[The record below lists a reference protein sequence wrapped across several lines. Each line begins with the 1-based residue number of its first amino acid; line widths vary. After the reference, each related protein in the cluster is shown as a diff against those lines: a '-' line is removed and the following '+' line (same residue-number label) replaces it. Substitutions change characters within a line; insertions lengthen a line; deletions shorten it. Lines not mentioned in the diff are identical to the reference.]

1 MYESPINII
10 FQNIQEQIA
19 IQTER
24 DILEIVRKCGIDVDK
39 DELVKALNYDRNQ
52 YNKGYV
58 DGVNGVLDKIRTRI
72 EKLHKMCDKDD
83 LNMLKQYSTF
93 GMVLDILDEYKAES
107 EGAE

>member
-1 MYESPINII
+1 MYESPINIT

-39 DELVKALNYDRNQ
+39 DELIKAINYDRNQ

-58 DGVNGVLDKIRTRI
+58 DGCNDTLDRIRAEMEETYMNITDQENDQGAWWGFRKALWI
-72 EKLHKMCDKDD
+72 ICK
-83 LNMLKQYSTF
+83 
-93 GMVLDILDEYKAES
+93 YKVES
-107 EGAE
+107 EGKK